1 MDTERHTAPQETP
14 QETLAESGERPGF
27 WRQLGKKALVFLIL
41 ACLALLLYLIIN
53 APAITDFFERVGV
66 HLAPLVW
73 GGIIAYLAN
82 PILNLYEYKLFRR
95 IKKNGLRRGL
105 SLALTVISLLGIIAL
120 VVMMIVPQLIDSIA
134 QLVNNFDGYLRSFLE
149 FLNSIIQK
157 VTGGSDRFDVS
168 TPEKLEELLNSLYQ
182 NSSGLMDR
190 VKKWL
195 VDLKVGESAVQVAKE
210 VFTFFK
216 NFVLGLFIA
225 FYILASKEKR
235 IAQIRKFRR
244 AVFTEKMDQRVTSI
258 VRLVDS
264 SFGGY
269 IKGTLIDSFLV
280 AVQVFLLMTVL
291 NVSPYNLLIAT
302 FVGLTNIIPVFG
314 PFIGA
319 IPSFL
324 IVLISNPEAPSKCIV
339 FAIIILV
346 VQQIDGNIILPKI
359 LGDSTGV
366 SPLAVLIA
374 ITLCGSLWGIT
385 GMVIGVPLFAVVLET
400 VRRLLEHRLR
410 IKGEPTETT
419 AYYPSDTLADPERDM
434 SAPGTGLR
442 YRYEHSKL
450 KPKVDAWRVGRAE
463 KKAARKAARKSA
475 KSVDETTD
483 SEKSDTK

>member
-1 MDTERHTAPQETP
+1 METDRKTAPNET
-14 QETLAESGERPGF
+14 ETRTGF
-27 WRQLGKKALVFLIL
+27 WRQLGKKTLVFLSLSCI
-41 ACLALLLYLIIN
+41 ALLLYLIIN
-53 APAITDFFERVGV
+53 IPAITDFFERVGV
-66 HLAPLVW
+66 HIAPLVW

-82 PILNLYEYKLFRR
+82 PILNLYEYRLFRR

-105 SLALTVISLLGIIAL
+105 SLALTAISILGMLAL

-134 QLVNNFDGYLRSFLE
+134 QLVNNFDSYLRSTLE

-157 VTGGSDRFDVS
+157 ITGGSERFDVS
-168 TPEKLEELLNSLYQ
+168 TPEKLEALLNSIYQ

-190 VKKWL
+190 VKQWM
-195 VDLKVGESAVQVAKE
+195 VDFKVGESAVQAAKE
-210 VFTFFK
+210 FFVFIK

-235 IAQIRKFRR
+235 SAQIRKFRR
-244 AVFTEKMDQRVTSI
+244 AMFSEKVDARVTSI

-269 IKGTLIDSFLV
+269 IKGTLIDSLLV
-280 AVQVFLLMTVL
+280 AIQVFLLMTVL

-324 IVLISNPEAPSKCIV
+324 IVLISNPETPSKCIV

-400 VRRLLEHRLR
+400 VRRLLERRLR
-410 IKGEPTETT
+410 MKGDPTETT

-450 KPKVDAWRVGRAE
+450 KPRVDAWRERRAE
-463 KKAARKAARKSA
+463 KKAARKAAKGSDA
-475 KSVDETTD
+475 QANDKTD
-483 SEKSDTK
+483 PDDTESK